1 MSTGQV
7 WLTNTLGGYMWS
19 PALSKVL
26 RVVVQP
32 LVKFRQFAD
41 VKDAAV
47 QGKGKGQEFHWNVYS
62 DVATQGTTLLETTT
76 MPETNY
82 TITQGTMTITEYG
95 NSVPYT
101 EKLDDLS
108 LHPVKEVIAKVLKN
122 DAKKAFDIAAYNQ
135 FNATP
140 LTVAP
145 TSGTATDV
153 VTLTTNGTVTITNN
167 VALGN
172 GHVKAIVDLMKE
184 RNIPPYMADDYV
196 SIAHPSTL
204 RNFKNDLEQVRKYV
218 DMGFQLVLNGEV
230 GRHETTRFVE
240 QTNISKE
247 NWSNGKSN
255 QAFFFGA
262 DTVAEGV
269 VIPEEMRGKIPT
281 DFGRSRGIAWYY
293 MGGFGIVHALNAA
306 NNSRNARIVK
316 WASAA

>member
-101 EKLDDLS
+101 EKQGDLS
-108 LHPVKEVIAKVLKN
+108 LHPVK
-122 DAKKAFDIAAYNQ
+122 
-135 FNATP
+135 
-140 LTVAP
+140 
-145 TSGTATDV
+145 
-153 VTLTTNGTVTITNN
+153 
-167 VALGN
+167 
-172 GHVKAIVDLMKE
+172 
-184 RNIPPYMADDYV
+184 
-196 SIAHPSTL
+196 
-204 RNFKNDLEQVRKYV
+204 
-218 DMGFQLVLNGEV
+218 
-230 GRHETTRFVE
+230 
-240 QTNISKE
+240 
-247 NWSNGKSN
+247 
-255 QAFFFGA
+255 
-262 DTVAEGV
+262 
-269 VIPEEMRGKIPT
+269 
-281 DFGRSRGIAWYY
+281 
-293 MGGFGIVHALNAA
+293 
-306 NNSRNARIVK
+306 
-316 WASAA
+316 

>member
-108 LHPVKEVIAKVLKN
+108 LHPVKEVIAKVRGN

-135 FNATP
+135 FNTTP

-145 TSGTATDV
+145 TAKCPV
-153 VTLTTNGTVTITNN
+153 
-167 VALGN
+167 GN
-172 GHVKAIVDLMKE
+172 
-184 RNIPPYMADDYV
+184 
-196 SIAHPSTL
+196 
-204 RNFKNDLEQVRKYV
+204 
-218 DMGFQLVLNGEV
+218 
-230 GRHETTRFVE
+230 
-240 QTNISKE
+240 
-247 NWSNGKSN
+247 
-255 QAFFFGA
+255 
-262 DTVAEGV
+262 
-269 VIPEEMRGKIPT
+269 
-281 DFGRSRGIAWYY
+281 
-293 MGGFGIVHALNAA
+293 
-306 NNSRNARIVK
+306 
-316 WASAA
+316 